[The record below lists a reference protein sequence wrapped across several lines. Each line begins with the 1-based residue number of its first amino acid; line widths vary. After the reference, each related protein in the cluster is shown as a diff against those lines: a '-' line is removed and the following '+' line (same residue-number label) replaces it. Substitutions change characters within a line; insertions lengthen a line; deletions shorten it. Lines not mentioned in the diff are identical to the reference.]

1 MKIHLLY
8 LFLLALLLQSCFVHD
23 AKEPRKQFVN
33 VYTDVFCK
41 QDKANFKKF
50 FKEQHIKVYVHLIS
64 PDTLRNFLKTKKFN
78 ADVDLIILSDYT
90 KILELSAQHHLLPLH
105 SEKLESSIDPL
116 YRSKYDKWFALSK
129 TPLVLAYNEKVLR
142 KDTLVS
148 YYDLVFPKWNGKI
161 AIQNLNSPT
170 QVAFKR
176 NMRSILRGKSDAFLV
191 KFHQQGQ
198 TPFVR
203 DDDHALYK
211 VKANEAQLSLIK
223 LSSLARFQDEKKDK
237 NRFDLA
243 PIFPNQR
250 KKGCY
255 FTVTASAVYRYA
267 NNPLQAK
274 ALLEFLASKKAQY
287 AFAEGRYEFP
297 IVKGIKAHYLLESYG
312 KFRGRFFKGK
322 S

>member
-1 MKIHLLY
+1 MKIHF
-8 LFLLALLLQSCFVHD
+8 LFLCLGLFLLQSCLVND
-23 AKEPRKQFVN
+23 AKEPKKQFVN
-33 VYTDVFCK
+33 VYTDVYCK
-41 QDKANFKKF
+41 QDEANFKKF
-50 FKEQHIKVYVHLIS
+50 FKEQKIKVYVHLVS
-64 PDTLRNFLKTKKFN
+64 PDTLQNFLKSKKFN
-78 ADVDLIILSDYT
+78 AEVDLIILSDYT

-105 SEKLESSIDPL
+105 SEKLKSIIDPL

-142 KDTLVS
+142 KDTVVS
-148 YYDLVFPKWNGKI
+148 YYDLVFPKWQGKI
-161 AIQNLNSPT
+161 AMQNLTSPT
-170 QVAFKR
+170 QIAFKR
-176 NMRSILRGKSDAFLV
+176 NMRSILRGKSDAFLG
-191 KFHQQGQ
+191 KFYKQGQ
-198 TPFVR
+198 VPFLK

-211 VKANEAQLSLIK
+211 VEANQAQLALVK
-223 LSSLARFQDEKKDK
+223 LSSLARFQNDKKDK
-237 NRFDLA
+237 NRFDLGA
-243 PIFPNQR
+243 IFPNQR

-255 FTVTASAVYRYA
+255 FTITASAVYRYA

-297 IVKGIKAHYLLESYG
+297 IIKGVKAHYLLESYG